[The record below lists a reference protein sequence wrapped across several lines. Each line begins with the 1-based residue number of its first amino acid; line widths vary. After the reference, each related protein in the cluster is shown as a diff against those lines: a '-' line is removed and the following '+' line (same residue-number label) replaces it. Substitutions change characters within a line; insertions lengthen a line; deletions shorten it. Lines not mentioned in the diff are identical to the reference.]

1 MALRTL
7 SRALADEAG
16 DSGDEKGVVTMAK
29 ATTGRWPKHM
39 RPGALRWARA
49 SDHYDET
56 IAFYRDL
63 IGLPVVDEFAGSY
76 GENGTIFGL
85 PDTGVQ
91 MEIVRAHHGGPSR
104 GAFDQLV
111 FYLADTDA
119 VALASR
125 PLSEGGLSAVPV
137 PHDYWAANGAVVYR
151 DPDGRD
157 VVFAPWVYGRDPEP
171 ADENRNGG

>member
-1 MALRTL
+1 
-7 SRALADEAG
+7 
-16 DSGDEKGVVTMAK
+16 MAK
-29 ATTGRWPKHM
+29 GTTGRWPEHM

-91 MEIVRAHHGGPSR
+91 MEIVRARNGGASR

-111 FYLADTDA
+111 FYLDDAAA
-119 VALASR
+119 VALATR
-125 PLSEGGLSAVPV
+125 PLREGGFSADPV
-137 PHDYWAANGAVVYR
+137 PHAYWAANGAVVYR